1 MWWLAP
7 LISALASLARTTK
20 RSLVSKTT
28 KQKST
33 SVMNYH
39 TNFKV
44 YLIADQTQ
52 GLKHEQL
59 VSALSVT
66 ALLATIL
73 LLKLTN

>member
-1 MWWLAP
+1 MV
-7 LISALASLARTTK
+7 ARTFNLST
-20 RSLVSKTT
+20 SKFSQDYKEKPCLKN